1 MYHGFPDGSATT
13 PPAAPPLRPFGAIS
27 YHGLMSLPHHL
38 QSQLDR
44 ELDEGESIVW
54 SAQPLP
60 NALRRGA
67 FANWLWTGLPV
78 SFFVIIFGVLGWVA
92 TITPPAERQD
102 QPWTFFAFVGTLSVF
117 WLVSLPLFLVYAR
130 STARS
135 TVYAITDRRA
145 IILVVRRGRTVSERD
160 YRGDELIHLAR
171 TENPDGSGTLT
182 FENARGSG
190 AARNA
195 SRHRFLAIPDAIGV
209 ERILRTRFGDA

>member
-1 MYHGFPDGSATT
+1 MP
-13 PPAAPPLRPFGAIS
+13 
-27 YHGLMSLPHHL
+27 LPHHL

-67 FANWLWTGLPV
+67 VANWALT
-78 SFFVIIFGVLGWVA
+78 GVLVSIFAAMFAVIGWTA
-92 TITPPAERQD
+92 AITPPAERED
-102 QPWTFFAFVGTLSVF
+102 KPAGLFIFSGSLMTL
-117 WLVSLPLFLVYAR
+117 WLVSLPLFLAWAR

-145 IILVVRRGRTVSERD
+145 VILVVRRGRTVSECD

-171 TENPDGSGTLT
+171 TENEDGSGTLV
-182 FENARGSG
+182 FESARGAG
-190 AARNA
+190 GTARTA
-195 SRHRFLAIPDAIGV
+195 TRHRFVAIPDVLGV
-209 ERILRTRFGDA
+209 ERILRNRFGDA

>member
-1 MYHGFPDGSATT
+1 
-13 PPAAPPLRPFGAIS
+13 
-27 YHGLMSLPHHL
+27 MSLPHHL

-44 ELDEGESIVW
+44 ELDQGESIVW

-67 FANWLWTGLPV
+67 IANWALTGVVVFFFAAIFAVVGWTAAL
-78 SFFVIIFGVLGWVA
+78 
-92 TITPPAERQD
+92 TPPAERED
-102 QPWTFFAFVGTLSVF
+102 NPAALFIFSGSLMTL
-117 WLVSLPLFLVYAR
+117 WLVSLPLFLAWAR

-182 FENARGSG
+182 FESARGSG

>member
-1 MYHGFPDGSATT
+1 MH
-13 PPAAPPLRPFGAIS
+13 
-27 YHGLMSLPHHL
+27 LPHHL

-44 ELDEGESIVW
+44 ELDQGESIVW

-60 NALRRGA
+60 NALRLHA
-67 FANWLWTGLPV
+67 IVNWAVTGTLV
-78 SFFVIIFGVLGWVA
+78 SFFALIFALLGW
-92 TITPPAERQD
+92 IELSTPPSERTNN
-102 QPWTFFAFVGTLSVF
+102 PTGIFIFAGSLVAL
-117 WLVSLPLFLVYAR
+117 WLASLPAFLAYAR

-171 TENPDGSGTLT
+171 TENADGSGTLT
-182 FENARGSG
+182 FESARGSG
-190 AARNA
+190 ARNA

-209 ERILRTRFGDA
+209 ERILRTRFGHA